1 MFAYNISNAL
11 RSMRRN
17 PMLTAL
23 MVAAIAVGIGVSI
36 SMLTVYHIMANNP
49 IPQKSEQRFPA
60 GLHINQRD
68 SRTLSSLA
76 ELHDDPRPGFEN
88 AINGNPSMAIRP
100 ILSALMR
107 HETSTLL
114 VALQIA
120 VRPGYHRRRAAA
132 VPPAVATRTV

>member
-49 IPQKSEQRFPA
+49 IPQKSEQLFRVTMDSWGPLRPFDDNDPMRPPIQMTYRDA
-60 GLHINQRD
+60 TGL
-68 SRTLSSLA
+68 
-76 ELHDDPRPGFEN
+76 
-88 AINGNPSMAIRP
+88 IR
-100 ILSALMR
+100 A
-107 HETSTLL
+107 
-114 VALQIA
+114 AQA
-120 VRPGYHRRRAAA
+120 VRQTAMFETRLMVEPDNPEQMPFEVRTRAA